1 MERIRV
7 LLVDD
12 HAVVRQGLRAFL
24 ESEEDIEIVEEASNG
39 AEAVE
44 LATKLAPDVI
54 LLDLV
59 MPGMDG
65 STAIEHLSRVSPSSH
80 VLVLTSF
87 GEDEKLFPAI
97 MAGAEGY
104 LLKDTLPEDLGLAI
118 RAVAKGKFLL
128 DSRIAD
134 KVIRGQIHGS
144 KRPSSCSILTARE
157 VDVLKLIKQG
167 RSNKQIA
174 NELGISIKTVKTHV
188 SSILNKLSL
197 SDRTQ
202 AALFA
207 RSEGLTPPG
216 EFPRA

>member
-1 MERIRV
+1 VGRIRV

-24 ESEEDIEIVEEASNG
+24 ESEEDIEIVAEASNG

-44 LATKLAPDVI
+44 LATKLGPDVI

-65 STAIEHLSRVSPSSH
+65 STAIVHLSKVSPDSH

-97 MAGAEGY
+97 TAGAEGY
-104 LLKDTLPEDLGLAI
+104 LLKDTLPEDLALAI
-118 RAVAKGKFLL
+118 RAVARGKFLF
-128 DSRIAD
+128 DSRIAG
-134 KVIRGQIHGS
+134 KVMRGQAHGS
-144 KRPSSCSILTARE
+144 KRRASCSILTARE
-157 VDVLKLIKQG
+157 IDVLKLITQG
-167 RSNKQIA
+167 QSNKQIA

-188 SSILNKLSL
+188 SNILNKLSL

-207 RSEGLTPPG
+207 LDEGLMPPC
-216 EFPRA
+216 EIPRS